1 MTSAIVF
8 STIDQDFPV
17 AGVDNDS
24 QGFRDNFTA
33 IKTGLQTANSEIT
46 VLQTNT
52 AKLDQNNDFNGT
64 VISNA
69 VTNKLYA
76 NAYQTSAISNTN
88 VSLNN
93 GEYQSIEMKG
103 NYKLTFIDWPE
114 TDAYGKMRVELRSD
128 GTARTVTFAAG
139 SGYTIKKEIGVDL
152 SLATGAVRNAQTGPA
167 VTTKF
172 SFPTANISSGTFA
185 VSDKLYGTKLTGDVV
200 ITNVTS
206 ISAVAGTASATTAP
220 LTIAYSDITT
230 GTDTTVSMSSSVA
243 SITDGDPITLSDVT
257 GVAAISTSQVY
268 YSFKDGGNIKLSS
281 SATIYTA
288 IASVGTYTGG
298 PQTATFRQSANSNRV
313 TVGNSTGMYVNMPI
327 SFTGTG
333 FGGVG
338 ASTDYYVHSVIDGTG
353 IRLSA
358 TLGGV
363 PVTLTTGTGSLPMV
377 ARTVLTTTFD
387 SQTVSALASLTLTTN
402 VPGVSDPFIV
412 SAESSRAKVIEV
424 WKQPYSDVLFLK
436 YLGEFA

>member
-1 MTSAIVF
+1 MTSAIVY

-46 VLQTNT
+46 VLQTGT
-52 AKLDQNNDFNGT
+52 AKLDENNDFNGT

-128 GTARTVTFAAG
+128 GTARIVTFAAG

-185 VSDKLYGTKLTGDVV
+185 VSDKLYGTKLIGDIIITGVNSLA
-200 ITNVTS
+200 T
-206 ISAVAGTASATTAP
+206 TATGTTAP
-220 LTIAYSDITT
+220 LTIAYNDITT

-243 SITDGDPITLSDVT
+243 SINDGDPITLSDVT

-268 YSFKDGGNIKLSS
+268 YSFKNGGNIKLSS

-298 PQTATFRQSANSNRV
+298 AQTATFRQSANSNRLD
-313 TVGNSTGMYVNMPI
+313 VGSSTGMFVNMPI

-338 ASTDYYVHSVIDGTG
+338 ASTDYYVHSIIDGTG
-353 IRLSA
+353 IRLSS
-358 TLGGV
+358 TIGGV
-363 PVTLTTGTGSLPMV
+363 PVTLSVATGTLTLVP
-377 ARTVLTTTFD
+377 RTVLTTTFD
-387 SQTVSALASLTLTTN
+387 SQTVSALGSLTLTTN